1 MIDRAIAS
9 GSEIAPAAVRAARWE
24 RPAWA
29 ALLVAA
35 LALRLYDLGVR
46 VMTHDESIHAVGALK
61 LFREG
66 LYQHDPAYHGP
77 LQYYVNA
84 AVYQFLGATDFTA
97 RLAPALVGTL
107 LVAGL
112 WLFRRF
118 LGRRGAFAAAALV
131 ASSPALL
138 FYSRHLREDIYAAF
152 FTLVWVYAA
161 FRYVGRREG
170 RWLALLAAGMAL
182 AFITKEN
189 SFLFGAIAGS
199 FFALRAVLPAGERDG
214 GREVRA
220 ASGDLAVVM
229 LTLVLPFAAGL
240 AYPWLEWSPPEPLPP
255 ARHVAA
261 FGAVVAVLTAA
272 AAAAALW
279 RFPARI
285 VETADATVTRAGW
298 LRLMALFWGIQLAFF
313 TALFGHP
320 LRGILSGV
328 GGSAG
333 YWLTQHGVNRGGQP
347 AYYYLLIGGL
357 YELLPMLL
365 GTAAMA
371 AVAWRLRDRAWDPVD
386 DGESRGAADADGAP
400 ARRLFALFAIWWTL
414 GSWVLYAW
422 AGERMPW
429 LLVHQ
434 VLPLC
439 LLAGW
444 ALAALTRGLG
454 AVPRGPAAVL
464 VAGTAAV
471 AALAAGVFRT
481 MPAGGLDVASVAAA
495 AGWWTRALTLSL
507 AVWVVL
513 RIARDLPRLTALRL
527 GALGLVLALGVLT
540 IRTGIRVA
548 FVNHDLAAE
557 PLSYAQGSPDIRRV
571 MQLIE
576 SLSERTA
583 GARALE
589 VAYDDESAWPLVWYL
604 RDYPLARTWGT
615 DASLVASAPV
625 VLVGPKNRDALR
637 PHVAGKYVRQT
648 YALYWW
654 PIQDYLDLTLSGI
667 WERLRSPAWREH
679 LWQVFFHRNYGI
691 SLHEWPA
698 RREFEVLVRNDI
710 ARAPFP
716 GRLAAAAAG
725 LTPSSGAAEIDWTP
739 EQVIE
744 GPFDGVPLLD
754 PTALTVTGEGLR
766 VVADTGNHRV
776 LVLSAG
782 GAPRLVIGGGR
793 CALREPQQPGC
804 VDPDGAGPR
813 SAGDG
818 QFNEPW
824 GVAVDRAGNL
834 FVADTWNGRIQV
846 FDREGGFLRSWE
858 RFGSDATEAGGEARP
873 ALYGP
878 RGVALD
884 DAGNLIVADT
894 GNKRLIVFSPTGA
907 PLGTVGSSAPVP
919 ELLDEPTA
927 IARDANHTLLVAD
940 AWNGR
945 ILRLDS
951 RHHAVAVWQ
960 VFGWSSRAPAD
971 KPYLAVDRSGLVY
984 ASDPESGRVLVFS
997 PAGALLA
1004 ILRLPDADGTR
1015 AKPTGVAVDPAT
1027 GQLLVAD
1034 QGGGR
1039 VLVLPP
1045 FRAAGGS

>member
-1 MIDRAIAS
+1 MIDRAIEVHP
-9 GSEIAPAAVRAARWE
+9 GIQPAAAGAARWE

-29 ALLVAA
+29 GLIAVALG
-35 LALRLYDLGVR
+35 LRLFDLGVR

-61 LFREG
+61 LFRQG

-97 RLAPALVGTL
+97 RLAPALAGTL
-107 LVAGL
+107 LVAGF

-118 LGRRGAFAAAALV
+118 LGRQGAFAAAAL
-131 ASSPALL
+131 ASVSPTLL
-138 FYSRHLREDIYAAF
+138 FYSRHVREDIYAAL
-152 FTLVWVYAA
+152 FTFLWVYAA
-161 FRYVGRREG
+161 FRYVEQRQG
-170 RWLALLAAGMAL
+170 RWLPLLAASMAL

-189 SFLFGAIAGS
+189 SFIFGALIGA
-199 FFALRAVLPAGERDG
+199 FFALGAVLPAGGPGLGALRT
-214 GREVRA
+214 

-229 LTLVLPFAAGL
+229 LTLVLPFAAALGYHWLDWQPPKPTPAADRIAPFAALL
-240 AYPWLEWSPPEPLPP
+240 A
-255 ARHVAA
+255 A
-261 FGAVVAVLTAA
+261 LTAA
-272 AAAAALW
+272 SVIVAFRW
-279 RFPARI
+279 FPRRVQVGSGASISR
-285 VETADATVTRAGW
+285 TQW
-298 LRLMALFWGIQLAFF
+298 LRLMALFWGIQAAFF
-313 TALFGHP
+313 TALFSHP
-320 LRGILSGV
+320 LAGILSGV

-333 YWLTQHGVNRGGQP
+333 YWLTQHGVNRGSQP
-347 AYYYLLIGGL
+347 AYYYLILGALYEFLPILLGIGGI
-357 YELLPMLL
+357 
-365 GTAAMA
+365 AAL
-371 AVAWRLRDRAWDPVD
+371 AWRLRDPGRDPLP
-386 DGESRGAADADGAP
+386 AAEVNACARADGLMV
-400 ARRLFALFAIWWTL
+400 RRVFMLFAIWWTL
-414 GSWVLYAW
+414 GSWALYAW

-434 VLPLC
+434 VLPMC
-439 LLAGW
+439 VLAGW
-444 ALAALTRGLG
+444 ALAATMRKAGE
-454 AVPRGPAAVL
+454 VPRGSAVL
-464 VAGTAAV
+464 LVVGTAAV
-471 AALAAGVFRT
+471 AALAVGVLRSR
-481 MPAGGLDVASVAAA
+481 PSGGLDLASVAAA
-495 AGWWTRALTLSL
+495 AGWWTRALALSL

-513 RIARDLPRLTALRL
+513 RVARDLPRAAALGL
-527 GALGLVLALGVLT
+527 GVLGLVLALGVLT
-540 IRTGIRVA
+540 IRTSIRVA

-557 PLSYAQGSPDIRRV
+557 PLSYAQGSPDVRRA

-604 RDYPLARTWGT
+604 RDYPRARTWGT
-615 DASLVASAPV
+615 DPSFVASAPV

-667 WERLRSPAWREH
+667 WLRLRSPAWREH

-698 RREFEVLVRNDI
+698 RREVEVLVRNDI

-716 GRLAAAAAG
+716 GRLAAASAG
-725 LTPSSGAAEIDWTP
+725 LTASSGAAEIDWTP

-744 GPFDGVPLLD
+744 GPFGGSRLLG
-754 PTALTVTGEGLR
+754 PTALTVTEEGLR

-776 LVLSAG
+776 IVLSAD
-782 GAPRLVIGGGR
+782 GAPRLVIGRGR

-813 SAGDG
+813 SVGDG

-824 GVAVDRAGNL
+824 GVAVDRAGTL

-846 FDREGGFLRSWE
+846 FDREGGFLRSWGSV
-858 RFGSDATEAGGEARP
+858 GSDGPDAGGDAST
-873 ALYGP
+873 LYGP
-878 RGVALD
+878 RGLVLD
-884 DAGNLIVADT
+884 DAGNLIAADT
-894 GNKRLIVFSPTGA
+894 GNKRLIVFSPPGA
-907 PLGTVGSSAPVP
+907 PPGTAGSPLPVP
-919 ELLDEPTA
+919 EPLDEPTA

-951 RHHAVAVWQ
+951 RHHAVASWQ

-971 KPYLAVDRSGLVY
+971 KPYVAVDPSGLVY
-984 ASDPESGRVLVFS
+984 ASDPESGRVLVYS

-1004 ILRLPDADGTR
+1004 ILRLPDAASTR

-1034 QGGGR
+1034 QAGGR

-1045 FRAAGGS
+1045 YRAAGTP